1 MSSRFYDVVVLG
13 TDLAPLVCGALLA
26 KRGFRVLVVPQN
38 EPEPNYAV
46 GPFELPARPMR
57 CVFGQTPIA
66 HRVFAELGLGQS
78 LRRLSSPL
86 DPAFQVAMPG
96 HRFDVARD
104 DARLARELG
113 REFPGVRRPIED
125 FHKRVA
131 RVVQGLDAVLSHDL
145 VLPPET
151 FLERQRFMRARRS
164 LDLPRGEHEEDVLS
178 EFPEEHPFR
187 ALATLPARF
196 DGGIDPAHAGIAPPL
211 QLLRLYGNQRRGAL
225 AIDGGHFAL
234 RELLIQKI
242 QSHSGQ
248 VRLDEHAAEL
258 IVTRGQ
264 ASGLRL
270 SRGGEEISC
279 GFVVAGVDLAA
290 LQRLLPDRS
299 AFEELF
305 ERIGEPQVRQF
316 RYTLNVVLRKR
327 GLPSGLGSSLYLV
340 PGKRHDGPA
349 TPLYV
354 NAQRLDTE
362 HALLS
367 VEALLSARRV
377 EDDSS
382 YVPGARGQIMSAL
395 RELLPF
401 LDEHLVLID
410 SPHDN
415 RPPEGAVTKL
425 DNASLAKRGPNTMRA
440 VYSYPVVGALGLCA
454 LPLRTP
460 IKHLLFCNSQVV
472 PGLGSEGL
480 LLAATGAARL
490 VTWADRSR
498 SWMRR
503 RLWTKVEM

>member
-1 MSSRFYDVVVLG
+1 MSARFYDVVVLG
-13 TDLAPLVCGALLA
+13 TELAPLTCGALLA
-26 KRGFRVLVVPQN
+26 KRGFRVLVVAQN
-38 EPEPNYAV
+38 EPEPSYRV
-46 GPFELPARPMR
+46 GQFELPSRPLR
-57 CVFGQTPIA
+57 CVFGQTPA
-66 HRVFAELGLGQS
+66 AARVWAELGLGQN
-78 LRRLSSPL
+78 LRRLSQPL
-86 DPAFQVAMPG
+86 EPAFQVAMPD
-96 HRFDVARD
+96 HRFDVSRD
-104 DARLARELG
+104 DTRLARELG
-113 REFPGVRRPIED
+113 REFAGVRRPIED

-131 RVVQGLDAVLSHDL
+131 RVMQGLDAVLSQDL

-151 FLERQRFMRARRS
+151 FLERQRFLRARRL
-164 LDLPRGEHEEDVLS
+164 LDLPRSERHEDVLS
-178 EFPEEHPFR
+178 EFPDEHPFR
-187 ALATLPARF
+187 SLATLPARF
-196 DGGIDPAHAGIAPPL
+196 DGGIDPGHAELAPL

-225 AIDGGHFAL
+225 AIDGGMHAL
-234 RELLIQKI
+234 REQLIQKI

-248 VRLDEHAAEL
+248 VKLDEHAAEL
-258 IVTRGQ
+258 MLSRGQ
-264 ASGLRL
+264 VNGLRL

-279 GFVVAGVDLAA
+279 GFVVAGVDLSA

-299 AFEELF
+299 AFEDLF
-305 ERIGEPQVRQF
+305 ERVGEPQVRQY

-340 PGKRHDGPA
+340 SDKQHDGPA
-349 TPLYV
+349 TPLHV
-354 NAQRLDTE
+354 QAQRLDNE

-367 VEALLSARRV
+367 AEALLSARRV
-377 EDDSS
+377 EDESG
-382 YVPGARGQIMSAL
+382 YVPGARGRIMGAL

-410 SPHDN
+410 SPHDG

-425 DNASLAKRGPNTMRA
+425 DGAALARRGPSTMRA

-460 IKHLLFCNSQVV
+460 IKHLLFCNAQVV

-480 LLAATGAARL
+480 LLAACGAARL